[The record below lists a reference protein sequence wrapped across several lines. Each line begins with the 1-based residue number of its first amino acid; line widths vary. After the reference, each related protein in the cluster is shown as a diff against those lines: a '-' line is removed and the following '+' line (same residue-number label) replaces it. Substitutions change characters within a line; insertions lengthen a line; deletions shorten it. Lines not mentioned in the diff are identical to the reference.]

1 MSEEKPRVGIGVMIL
16 KDWKVLMSLRK
27 GSHGE
32 GEWQFPGGHLEF
44 GESFERCAVR
54 EVKEETDIEIENVRF
69 QFLANV
75 KKYANKHYVHI
86 GLIADYKSGKVK
98 NTEPEKSGVR
108 YYRLKIVDLDN
119 SFEYTRVKPVT
130 FNNDVKWHVYP
141 NPSKGIFNFVYQLG
155 NGENIR
161 AQLHDASGKQVHLIN
176 LTGNGFLQKT
186 VIDLRSPKYASGIY
200 LLNTIGGDKT
210 QSLKL
215 IKH

>member
-98 NTEPEKSGVR
+98 NTEPEKSGEWGW
-108 YYRLKIVDLDN
+108 
-119 SFEYTRVKPVT
+119 FE
-130 FNNDVKWHVYP
+130 FNNLP
-141 NPSKGIFNFVYQLG
+141 QPIFEMCKIAF
-155 NGENIR
+155 ESR
-161 AQLHDASGKQVHLIN
+161 R
-176 LTGNGFLQKT
+176 TGQNYF
-186 VIDLRSPKYASGIY
+186 DS
-200 LLNTIGGDKT
+200 
-210 QSLKL
+210 
-215 IKH
+215 